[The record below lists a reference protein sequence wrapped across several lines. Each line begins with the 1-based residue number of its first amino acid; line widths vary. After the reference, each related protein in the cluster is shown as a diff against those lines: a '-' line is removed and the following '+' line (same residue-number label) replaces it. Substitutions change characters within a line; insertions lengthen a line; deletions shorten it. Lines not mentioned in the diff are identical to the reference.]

1 MLLIGAQANT
11 NKVVAASVVYL
22 PAVNLDRPLSKAAW
36 NSSRSLRHFSV
47 LRKLDGQPFPAG
59 APDKSP
65 AAALDYWNGI
75 WCHAGQR
82 RVRHFIGCSINPAS
96 FSGTNSYFPDVSC
109 HFTDDQRCS

>member
-1 MLLIGAQANT
+1 M
-11 NKVVAASVVYL
+11 VYL

-59 APDKSP
+59 APDNSP

-75 WCHAGQR
+75 W
-82 RVRHFIGCSINPAS
+82 
-96 FSGTNSYFPDVSC
+96 
-109 HFTDDQRCS
+109 